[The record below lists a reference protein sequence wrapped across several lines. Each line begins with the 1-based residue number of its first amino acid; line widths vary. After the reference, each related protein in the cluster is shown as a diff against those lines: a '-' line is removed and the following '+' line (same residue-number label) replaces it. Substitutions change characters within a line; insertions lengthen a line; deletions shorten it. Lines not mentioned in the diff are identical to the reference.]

1 LALPRHFQLGLA
13 AVLIAVVGL
22 TVLLVAVEG
31 NHRPPDTIA
40 EGDAWLDE
48 LRTPKRI
55 LVAELKGR
63 ATSGSHS
70 LEGWQIVT
78 QREITPKDLEGKAL
92 ATLFKKGRIQAAR
105 KRMTKCEKFEA
116 TLGLEFIAPQWR
128 RVALFDLGCEQVQ
141 GDSGIREF
149 DPDALRAWALT
160 VFPEAKSF
168 EPPPAPPDDE
178 AK

>member
-1 LALPRHFQLGLA
+1 MALPRQFQLGLA
-13 AVLIAVVGL
+13 VALVAGAVF
-22 TVLLVAVEG
+22 TVLLVAVQG

-63 ATSGSHS
+63 ATSGAHS
-70 LEGWQIVT
+70 LEGWEIVT
-78 QREITPKDLEGKAL
+78 QRDITPKDLEGKAL
-92 ATLFKKGRIQAAR
+92 ASLFRKGRLQAAA
-105 KRMTKCEKFEA
+105 KRVNKCEKFEA
-116 TLGLEFIAPQWR
+116 TLGIEFLAPQWR
-128 RVALFDLGCEQVQ
+128 RVAIFDLGCEQVQ

-160 VFPEAKSF
+160 VFPDSKAF
-168 EPPPAPPDDE
+168 EPPPPPPDEE